1 MPRKLTDARKFKS
14 EAEEADWYVTPA
26 GRRQTQR
33 EFARALREGTLA
45 RSAGLRITKT
55 DPKVLEQLLEQ
66 AKENATR
73 PISIRIPVAD
83 LEHAKRIADETGVG
97 YQTVLKQAIR
107 EGLKKAG

>member
-1 MPRKLTDARKFKS
+1 MARKSTNASQFKS
-14 EAEEADWYVTPA
+14 EAEEADWYVTTE

-45 RSAGLRITKT
+45 RSPGLRITKS

-66 AKENATR
+66 AKESATR
-73 PISIRIPVAD
+73 PISIRIPVSD
-83 LEHAKRIADETGVG
+83 LEHAKRIAEETGVG

-107 EGLKKAG
+107 EGLKKDG

>member
-1 MPRKLTDARKFKS
+1 MPRKSTDARKFKS

-33 EFARALREGTLA
+33 EFARALRQGTLT
-45 RSAGLRITKT
+45 RSAGLRIMKT

-66 AKENATR
+66 AKESATR

-83 LEHAKRIADETGVG
+83 LERAKQIAEEAGVG
-97 YQTVLKQAIR
+97 YQTVLKRAIR